1 MVIGVV
7 KESRAGERRVAATP
21 ATVVQ
26 LLKLGYDVVVESG
39 AGVASS
45 FPDEA
50 YVEAGANIG
59 DALAA
64 DVVFGVNA
72 PSAEQL
78 DGLRAGATVISLLS
92 PALDRELVEDLAR
105 RPITGLAMDSVP
117 RISRAQSL
125 DVLSS
130 MANIAGYR
138 AVVEAAHVF
147 GRFFTGQVT
156 AAGKVAPAKVLV
168 AGAGVAG
175 LAAIGAAGSLGAIVR
190 ATDPRPE
197 VADQVKSL
205 GGEYLSVESAEV
217 EVSATGYAKEMS
229 EDYNARAA
237 QLYAEQAKDVD
248 IIITTALIPG
258 KPAPRL
264 ITAEMVAS
272 MKSGSVIVD
281 MAASN
286 GGNVEGTAPGE
297 AIVTASGV
305 TIIGYTDLVGRLP
318 AQASQLYGTNLVNL
332 MKLLTPEKDGVMVL
346 DFDDVVQRS
355 MTVVRD
361 GQLTWPPPPVE
372 VSAASS
378 VTPALPAPVVE
389 SPVKQAMS
397 TGRRFAIVGIVAA
410 GFFLLASLAPSALL
424 GHLTVFALAI
434 VVGYYVIGHVHHALH
449 TPLMS
454 VTNAISGI
462 IVVGGLLQIG
472 HDDSAI
478 TAISALAILLASIN
492 IFGGFAVTRRMLA
505 MFSRS

>member
-147 GRFFTGQVT
+147 GRFFTGTCDHTTGGRVDPADRAVQ
-156 AAGKVAPAKVLV
+156 AAA
-168 AGAGVAG
+168 
-175 LAAIGAAGSLGAIVR
+175 
-190 ATDPRPE
+190 
-197 VADQVKSL
+197 
-205 GGEYLSVESAEV
+205 
-217 EVSATGYAKEMS
+217 
-229 EDYNARAA
+229 
-237 QLYAEQAKDVD
+237 
-248 IIITTALIPG
+248 
-258 KPAPRL
+258 
-264 ITAEMVAS
+264 
-272 MKSGSVIVD
+272 
-281 MAASN
+281 
-286 GGNVEGTAPGE
+286 
-297 AIVTASGV
+297 
-305 TIIGYTDLVGRLP
+305 
-318 AQASQLYGTNLVNL
+318 
-332 MKLLTPEKDGVMVL
+332 
-346 DFDDVVQRS
+346 
-355 MTVVRD
+355 
-361 GQLTWPPPPVE
+361 
-372 VSAASS
+372 
-378 VTPALPAPVVE
+378 
-389 SPVKQAMS
+389 
-397 TGRRFAIVGIVAA
+397 
-410 GFFLLASLAPSALL
+410 
-424 GHLTVFALAI
+424 
-434 VVGYYVIGHVHHALH
+434 
-449 TPLMS
+449 
-454 VTNAISGI
+454 TNAP
-462 IVVGGLLQIG
+462 
-472 HDDSAI
+472 
-478 TAISALAILLASIN
+478 
-492 IFGGFAVTRRMLA
+492 
-505 MFSRS
+505 